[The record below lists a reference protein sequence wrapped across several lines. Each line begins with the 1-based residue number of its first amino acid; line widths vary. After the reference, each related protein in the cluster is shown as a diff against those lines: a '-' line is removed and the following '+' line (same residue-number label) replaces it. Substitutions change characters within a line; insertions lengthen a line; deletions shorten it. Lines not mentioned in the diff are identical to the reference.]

1 MSSDIQGVDYEKERE
16 RESRKERRGE
26 KRDGSTYNRQRTT

>member
-1 MSSDIQGVDYEKERE
+1 MSSDIQGVDYERE

-26 KRDGSTYNRQRTT
+26 KRDSSTYNRQRTT